1 MGSARTISRRALL
14 FGQSATDRAGASPIP
29 GPSPAPPVLRP
40 PWALPGGA
48 FTAACTGCVACV
60 DACPEQVLVL
70 RKGKAVFEPERGE
83 CTFCHACVDACAP
96 GALRDREEGAPWA
109 YLAAVGDACLA
120 ARGVVCA
127 SCRDACPQSAILI
140 PPAARGG
147 ARVDAEACSGC
158 GACVAVCPTGAI
170 HLHLPQESVA

>member
-1 MGSARTISRRALL
+1 MGTARTISRRALL
-14 FGQSATDRAGASPIP
+14 FGRDGRERARVPQ
-29 GPSPAPPVLRP
+29 VLRP
-40 PWALPGGA
+40 PWALGGA
-48 FTAACTGCVACV
+48 AFVDACTGCVACV

-70 RKGKAVFEPERGE
+70 RKGKAVFDPERGE

-96 GALRDREEGAPWA
+96 GALRDDGGIPPWGLRA
-109 YLAAVGDACLA
+109 RADDTCLG

-147 ARVDAEACSGC
+147 ALVDTDACSGC
-158 GACVAVCPTGAI
+158 GACVAVCPVHAI
-170 HLHLPQESVA
+170 HLHVPEETAA